1 MPVSLIYFV
10 SRFEWVYK
18 SPMGTA
24 PDSEPVYEGVERK
37 MNAIIVT
44 GGKQYKVAEGDI
56 LYIEKLPVEAGDTV
70 KFDQVLAILDG
81 ENATFGTPVVE
92 GAAVEATIV
101 KNGKGKKIRI
111 FKYTPKKGYR
121 KRQGHRQPY
130 TKVEITK
137 ISV

>member
-1 MPVSLIYFV
+1 
-10 SRFEWVYK
+10 
-18 SPMGTA
+18 MGLQVRPGAA
-24 PDSEPVYEGVERK
+24 PDSEPVMKELKQV

-56 LYIEKLPVEAGDTV
+56 VFIEKLPVEAGDTV
-70 KFDQVLAILDG
+70 KFDQVLAIIDG

-92 GAAVEATIV
+92 GASVEAETV
-101 KNGKGKKIRI
+101 KDGKGKKIRI
-111 FKYTPKKGYR
+111 SKYNAKKGYR

-130 TKVEITK
+130 TKVEIAK